1 MPFHGYNP
9 KPPLRLGLDML
20 LEKKLFGLRLSPTEI
35 AEVLERHLRDA
46 DDPADY
52 TEARAVLRR
61 MRSSA
66 DNVYV
71 RYALRPLDEPI
82 DDRTAVR
89 KAMATLRTWRHL
101 SGA

>member
-1 MPFHGYNP
+1 MDTIRNFDTP
-9 KPPLRLGLDML
+9 RSIDML
-20 LEKKLFGLRLSPTEI
+20 LDKKLFGPRLSPTEI
-35 AEVLERHLRDA
+35 ADVLERHLSA
-46 DDPADY
+46 TDDPADY

-71 RYALRPLDEPI
+71 RFALRPLEEPI

-89 KAMATLRTWRHL
+89 KALATLRTWRHH

>member
-1 MPFHGYNP
+1 MGRLPID
-9 KPPLRLGLDML
+9 LRADML
-20 LEKKLFGLRLSPTEI
+20 LEHKLFGLRLSPTDI
-35 AEVLERHLRDA
+35 ADILERHLQQH
-46 DDPADY
+46 DDPAQY

-71 RYALRPLDEPI
+71 RYALRPLDDVV

-89 KAMATLRTWRHL
+89 KALATLRTWRHL

>member
-1 MPFHGYNP
+1 
-9 KPPLRLGLDML
+9 ML
-20 LEKKLFGLRLSPTEI
+20 LEQKLFGFRLSPTEI
-35 AEVLERHLRDA
+35 ADILERHLQTQ
-46 DDPADY
+46 DDPVQY

-61 MRSSA
+61 MRNSA

-71 RYALRPLDEPI
+71 RYALRPLDEAV

-89 KAMATLRTWRHL
+89 KALATLRTWRHL

>member
-1 MPFHGYNP
+1 
-9 KPPLRLGLDML
+9 
-20 LEKKLFGLRLSPTEI
+20 
-35 AEVLERHLRDA
+35 
-46 DDPADY
+46 
-52 TEARAVLRR
+52 

-89 KAMATLRTWRHL
+89 KALATLRTWRHL